1 MYHCISETMMLLLVG
16 ARDGCYIN
24 INIEGPN
31 CAVALKL
38 LIDIMKNRWGGAEEH
53 SVDKNINNLR

>member
-1 MYHCISETMMLLLVG
+1 MLLLVG

-38 LIDIMKNRWGGAEEH
+38 LIDIMKKTAGEERK
-53 SVDKNINNLR
+53 STAWTKT